1 MRNLIR
7 ATVIGAAVALI
18 VAASAVARPETVRLG
33 TLVFRG
39 DGGVFPA
46 KLPKH
51 RQAPIGGWVKVR
63 LSTIDGS
70 HPPAVQRAIIDF
82 DRAFQVNV
90 KGLPVCKEVRLVALS
105 TPLARRACR
114 GSIVGS
120 GEGEVEVAFAD
131 QRPFSA
137 TGPITLFNGGVHGGT
152 TLLLTHAYVAVPTP
166 TAVITTTKI
175 TRVPRDRFGLHTV
188 TEIPE
193 IAGGAGS
200 VTGFRFKIKRT
211 FNYKGK
217 MSSFITASCP
227 TGLFFVRARVQFT
240 GETMMKL
247 GNAIPC
253 TPQD

>member
-7 ATVIGAAVALI
+7 VTIIGAAVALI
-18 VAASAVARPETVRLG
+18 VAASAFARPEVVRVG

-51 RQAPIGGWVKVR
+51 RQAPIGGWVKAR
-63 LSTIDGS
+63 LSTVDGS
-70 HPPAVQRAIIDF
+70 HPPAVRRAIIDF
-82 DRAFQVNV
+82 DRAFQVNA
-90 KGLPVCKEVRLVALS
+90 KGLPVCAKVRLVALS
-105 TPLARRACR
+105 SALARRACR

-131 QRPFSA
+131 QKPFSA
-137 TGPITLFNGGVHGGT
+137 KGPITLFNGGVRKGT

-175 TRVPRDRFGLHTV
+175 TRVRGGRFGLHTV
-188 TEIPE
+188 TEIPD

-200 VTGFRFKIKRT
+200 VTGFRFKIKRS
-211 FNYKGK
+211 FKYRGK
-217 MSSFITASCP
+217 KQSFITASCP
-227 TGLFFVRARVQFT
+227 NDLFFVRARVEFT
-240 GETMMKL
+240 GGTAMRL
-247 GNAIPC
+247 GNAIRC
-253 TPQD
+253 IAEG